1 VEPELYGL
9 RFVQFRRSIMATTNA
24 HSSVTAKVNDG
35 GTAVAAGEGSDV
47 ITVVKNLN
55 DMATGS
61 EYGSKVK
68 ADTDGG
74 AATADPHGITTAKTG
89 GGGLAYFPDHRA
101 GDRNFI
107 VRGAGDE
114 AGKINNVASALLR
127 QTGAEFDGVGR
138 DTIHHTIADR
148 KLGSHDPGAAATAA
162 FDILAVPSTQ
172 VVPGRTKGTGFGAAL
187 AFNATTG
194 DGTVAATDDA
204 ATPTRAVPGELTYHF
219 GGLAK
224 PTNDLYK
231 ARDGSDGG
239 V

>member
-1 VEPELYGL
+1 
-9 RFVQFRRSIMATTNA
+9 MATTNA

-47 ITVVKNLN
+47 MTVVKNLN

-74 AATADPHGITTAKTG
+74 AATADPHGITTAKSG

-114 AGKINNVASALLR
+114 AGKINNVASTLLR

-138 DTIHHTIADR
+138 DSLHHTIADR
-148 KLGSHDPGAAATAA
+148 RLGSAATYA
-162 FDILAVPSTQ
+162 FDVLAVPSTQ
-172 VVPGRTKGTGFGAAL
+172 VVPGRTKGGNAGDAL
-187 AFNATTG
+187 LFNNT
-194 DGTVAATDDA
+194 DGTAAVVSEIF
-204 ATPTRAVPGELTYHF
+204 PTRAVPGELTYHF

-224 PTNDLYK
+224 PTNDEYK